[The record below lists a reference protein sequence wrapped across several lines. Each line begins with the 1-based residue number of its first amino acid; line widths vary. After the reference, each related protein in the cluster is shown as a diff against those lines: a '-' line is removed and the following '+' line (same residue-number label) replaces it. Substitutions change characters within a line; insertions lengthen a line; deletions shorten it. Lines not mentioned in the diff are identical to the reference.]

1 MSESTT
7 NNPIEKLG
15 RTVIN
20 GIIAAIPICV
30 TFFHNGHK
38 FYKQLPTDYI
48 HLLIGAILCFFGGV
62 YPTVFAA
69 LQAAEHGGLTTV
81 RKALKAL
88 GDEVMIIISESKKD
102 DKVDADGD
110 GTPDTKQLSSRTLME
125 RKVKLV
131 LIKMNPEKVNA
142 AITSI
147 YKVWMAVLAVL
158 KIQFA
163 RTIALALTISDFFQS
178 FIDRSVVP
186 IIDKATPAEY
196 KKWVPV
202 LTDWMCKSIG
212 VGVAWKIQT
221 IITAFTSSLAGGLM
235 MSRAVIVILAKHGK
249 GPKDHND
256 TIVDEVASYVFAFL
270 GFYFQFTQDFRAPF
284 PLNVILAPV
293 QLAEYYI
300 RWAVTD

>member
-1 MSESTT
+1 MTWWFLQLRFYYGSVVMSGRSSRRPSWSLSRVDAKRREARTKDHGMHHNYRREASYANQTLTLSAVTSKVVVLAMSEST

-20 GIIAAIPICV
+20 GIITAIPICV
-30 TFFHNGHK
+30 TFIHNGHK

-81 RKALKAL
+81 KKALKAL
-88 GDEVMIIISESKKD
+88 GDEVMIIINESKKD
-102 DKVDADGD
+102 DK
-110 GTPDTKQLSSRTLME
+110 
-125 RKVKLV
+125 
-131 LIKMNPEKVNA
+131 
-142 AITSI
+142 
-147 YKVWMAVLAVL
+147 
-158 KIQFA
+158 
-163 RTIALALTISDFFQS
+163 S